1 MEKVRRAVAIEVE
14 SPPLELQTAAR
25 GVYHP
30 WVGRLPL
37 SLGGGPR
44 GVGRPVGFM
53 HPRLPR
59 AGDLL
64 LVHAKTY
71 AASGRRLL
79 LATEE

>member
-1 MEKVRRAVAIEVE
+1 LRWRARRLSYRPRPVWC
-14 SPPLELQTAAR
+14 TTR
-25 GVYHP
+25 G

-44 GVGRPVGFM
+44 GVGRPVGSM
-53 HPRLPR
+53 YPRLPR
-59 AGDLL
+59 GGDLL